1 MQPTCN
7 PVFPSRQVRLSSTQK
22 PITPFG
28 GLVSLISF
36 WEKIGLAGRM
46 TELIPFDYKSPNS
59 IPPAKTLLAFMVSI
73 VAGARRLAHTDWLRA
88 DKALHALLGIERFP
102 GTDTVRNFFLRFRQ
116 GHIEEFWRPLW
127 KWLFGLSWPHPAEG
141 FSLDL
146 DSTVFQR
153 SGNQEG
159 AKRGYNPSRP
169 GRHSHHPLIAFL
181 AKAPLVLHAW
191 LRSGNTGSAR
201 GAVAF
206 LTEAF
211 ELMPKNWKLRTV
223 RADSGFFDNALLTFL
238 ETMGIP
244 YIVVAR
250 LTQNVK
256 RKAAGIA
263 KWSAIDENYAWA
275 RFTLQLH
282 GWSKPRDFF
291 AIRERVRESK
301 SAVGRRLIDV
311 DGYTFRVFVTN
322 RLEEGRDGAELWRD
336 YNQRAC
342 CEQHIEELK
351 NDLQADGFCMKDFY
365 ATESA
370 FLSVCFTY
378 NLLSLYQ
385 HASSSEQR
393 KAGYRRPV
401 TLRAEVFIGGAV
413 LGNRGRVPVLYIAE
427 SWGGLD
433 KHKPLLDHILQWPG
447 ATSPKLPPEPPG
459 GGQTH
464 GRNSENNC
472 AA

>member
-1 MQPTCN
+1 MQPICN
-7 PVFPSRQVRLSSTQK
+7 PLFPARQVRLASTEK

-36 WEKIGLAGRM
+36 CEKIGLAGRM
-46 TELIPFDYKSPNS
+46 TELIPFHYKSPNS
-59 IPPAKTLLAFMVSI
+59 IPPAKTLLAFMISV

-88 DKALHALLGIERFP
+88 DRALHALLGIERFP
-102 GTDTVRNFFLRFRQ
+102 GTDTVRNLFRRFGQ
-116 GHIEEFWRPLW
+116 GHIEGFWRPLW
-127 KWLFGLSWPHPAEG
+127 KWLLELSWPVPPDG

-181 AKAPLVLHAW
+181 AEAPLVLHAW

-211 ELMPKNWKLRTV
+211 ALMPEKWKLRTV
-223 RADSGFFDNALLTFL
+223 RADSGFFENSLLTFL
-238 ETMGIP
+238 EASGVP

-256 RKAAGIA
+256 RKAAGLA
-263 KWSAIDENYAWA
+263 NWTAIDENYAWA
-275 RFTLQLH
+275 RFTLQLQ
-282 GWSKPRDFF
+282 GWSSPREFI
-291 AIRERVRESK
+291 AIRERIRESK
-301 SAVGRRLIDV
+301 NAVGRRLIDV

-322 RLEEGRDGAELWRD
+322 RQGDGAELWRD

-385 HASSSEQR
+385 HASSPDQR
-393 KAGYRRPV
+393 RAGYKRPV

-413 LGNRGRVPVLYIAE
+413 LGNRSRTLVLYIAE

-433 KHKPLLDHILQWPG
+433 KHKPLLDNILRWPRS
-447 ATSPKLPPEPPG
+447 TSPKLPPEPPEDGHSG
-459 GGQTH
+459 GLT
-464 GRNSENNC
+464 SENHR